1 MRERHDR
8 RNGKSRMNVSPSQ
21 GPSEV
26 GASWVIRRHAD
37 PADGSGPAHD
47 RPLDRPVENTA
58 ARYAPRPSVLA
69 LALLTRASDGFTQRL
84 GLVRPHQW
92 AAPTPC
98 AAWDVRA
105 LVNHVVGANR
115 RYVMLLHGATAD
127 EVDATRT
134 ADHLSDDPVS
144 SFVTT
149 AAELDAAIRDSGAMA
164 RTADHPTGERTGT
177 QLLEMR
183 VLDVTVH
190 TWDLARSIGADES
203 LDPDLVAFAL
213 TLRDTLEA
221 GREHGSFAPP
231 PEETPPDVSAQT
243 RLLTLS
249 GRRPGRPDGVSLAD

>member
-8 RNGKSRMNVSPSQ
+8 RNGESRKNVSPSQ
-21 GPSEV
+21 ASNEV
-26 GASWVIRRHAD
+26 GELRDIRRHAD
-37 PADGSGPAHD
+37 PADGGVPAHD
-47 RPLDRPVENTA
+47 Q
-58 ARYAPRPSVLA
+58 LA
-69 LALLTRASDGFTQRL
+69 LTLLTRASDGFTERL
-84 GLVRPHQW
+84 GLVRPHHW

-98 AAWDVRA
+98 AAWDVQA

-115 RYVMLLHGATAD
+115 RYTMLLHGATAD

-149 AAELDAAIRDSGAMA
+149 AAELEAAIREPGAMA
-164 RTADHPTGERTGT
+164 RTAHHPAGERTGA

-183 VLDVTVH
+183 VLDLTVH

-213 TLRDTLEA
+213 TLRDTFEA
-221 GREHGSFAPP
+221 GREHGSFALP
-231 PEETPPDVSAQT
+231 PEETPADGSAQT

-249 GRRPGRPDGVSLAD
+249 GRRPGRPDGRSLAD